1 VDLTT
6 TSRKLAAELSAPDRT
21 GLTGIRFIQITAD
34 GKSYAYTVS
43 RFLTELYTIEG
54 LK

>member
-1 VDLTT
+1 MATKD
-6 TSRKLAAELSAPDRT
+6 RKLVAELSVPDRT
-21 GLTGIRFIQITAD
+21 GLTGIRFVQIAPD
-34 GKSYAYTVS
+34 GKSYAYAFS

>member
-1 VDLTT
+1 MATM
-6 TSRKLAAELSAPDRT
+6 SRKLVAELSVPDRT
-21 GLTGIRFIQITAD
+21 GLTGIRFVQIAPD
-34 GKSYAYTVS
+34 GKSYAYAFC